1 MARKPH
7 RADEAHNRPEPH
19 RPDMHRR
26 ARVEVEF
33 DEQTVLGALFGQF
46 DTNLVH
52 IENRLGVYISARG
65 NRVLIE
71 GPDDA
76 VARARDVLKGMHQRL
91 ISGQDLDAGAVESLI
106 AMSVEPTLEGI
117 ITGAPGGAPPIMIRT
132 RKKTIVPR
140 SPTQIDY
147 MKALVGHD
155 VIFALGPAG
164 TGKTYL
170 AVAQAVAQ
178 LMSGSVQRLILSR
191 PAVEAGER
199 LGFLPGDMKEKVDP
213 YLRPL
218 YDALYDCMPPEQVE
232 RRMASGEIE
241 IAPIAFMRGRTLA
254 DAFVILDEAQNTTP
268 AQMKMFLTRFGQNSR
283 MVICGDPKQV
293 DLPGGVGASGLNDAV
308 HRLEGIEGIAT
319 VRFSTADVVR
329 HPIVGRIV
337 EAYEGANDGRD
348 A

>member
-1 MARKPH
+1 GP
-7 RADEAHNRPEPH
+7 
-19 RPDMHRR
+19 
-26 ARVEVEF
+26 
-33 DEQTVLGALFGQF
+33 LFGQF
-46 DTNLVH
+46 DANLVL
-52 IENRLGVYISARG
+52 IENRLGVFIAARG
-65 NRVLIE
+65 NKVQIE
-71 GPDDA
+71 GPEDS
-76 VARARDVLKGMHQRL
+76 VARARDVLKAMVARL
-91 ISGQDLDAGAVESLI
+91 QAGRDLDSGEIESLV
-106 AMSVEPTLEGI
+106 AMSSEPTLDGI
-117 ITGAPGGAPPIMIRT
+117 IAGGQDSPSVMIRT

-140 SPTQIDY
+140 STTQIDY
-147 MKALVGHD
+147 MRALAKHD

-170 AVAQAVAQ
+170 AVAQAVSQ

-232 RRMASGEIE
+232 RRLASGEIE

-283 MVICGDPKQV
+283 MVICGDPRQV
-293 DLPGGVGASGLNDAV
+293 DIPGGDAMSGLADAV
-308 HRLEGIEGIAT
+308 RRLEGVEGIAT
-319 VRFSTADVVR
+319 VRFGRGDVVR

-337 EAYEGANDGRD
+337 DAYEGPD
-348 A
+348 AEA

>member
-1 MARKPH
+1 MARKTT
-7 RADEAHNRPEPH
+7 RVSDEAPY
-19 RPDMHRR
+19 RPDLHRR
-26 ARVEVEF
+26 ARAELEF
-33 DEQTVLGALFGQF
+33 DEPAILGPLFGQF
-46 DTNLVH
+46 DANLVL
-52 IENRLGVYISARG
+52 IENRLGVFIAARG
-65 NRVLIE
+65 NRVQIE
-71 GPDDA
+71 GPEDS
-76 VARARDVLKGMHQRL
+76 VARARDVLKAMRARL
-91 ISGQDLDAGAVESLI
+91 EAGHDLDPGAIESLI
-106 AMSVEPTLEGI
+106 AMSSEPTLDGI
-117 ITGAPGGAPPIMIRT
+117 VTGTPEAPGVMIRT

-140 SPTQIDY
+140 SAIQIDY
-147 MKALVGHD
+147 MRALAKHD
-155 VIFALGPAG
+155 IIFALGPAG

-170 AVAQAVAQ
+170 AVAQAVSQ
-178 LMSGSVQRLILSR
+178 LITGSVQRLILSR

-293 DLPGGVGASGLNDAV
+293 DIPGGAEMSGLADAV
-308 HRLEGIEGIAT
+308 GRLEGVEGIAV
-319 VRFSTADVVR
+319 VRFGRGDVVR

-337 EAYEGANDGRD
+337 EAYEGEEA
-348 A
+348 